1 MCGPRRRLAVLFTV
15 LVTASAWPALAAD
28 PCDDGDG
35 ITKPP
40 KRLELDMRYPG
51 GPLNNAGEG
60 WVNLQ
65 FTVTPAGTAENISV
79 VDAIGS
85 DLFSRESAAAIAKG
99 KWEAQPQA
107 HHFAAFHA
115 QYLITG
121 DNRSG
126 VHNLADRDYN
136 LALANRKRGDYKR
149 SIEILQ
155 NTMTMP
161 LNMYEFATTS
171 YGLTVSY
178 LGLGDWRRA
187 LRHARHM
194 ALGEGEFADKGQR
207 RSTLAMAA
215 DLAAQDNSFH
225 ESLCYASI
233 LKQKYPDFVPSARLK
248 DALARAEREI
258 GQATPVRTDVEI
270 VEPVRAG
277 LRPVWSH
284 RVLRRSLAF
293 GPVQGV
299 LKNARVVCP
308 RAIVDRPFPITAPI
322 DVDTSG
328 GTCLLF
334 VYGEPGTRFAL
345 EER

>member
-1 MCGPRRRLAVLFTV
+1 M
-15 LVTASAWPALAAD
+15 
-28 PCDDGDG
+28 
-35 ITKPP
+35 
-40 KRLELDMRYPG
+40 
-51 GPLNNAGEG
+51 NNAGEG
-60 WVNLQ
+60 WVSLQ

-85 DLFSRESAAAIAKG
+85 ELFWQESAAAIAKG
-99 KWEAQPQA
+99 KWAAQPHA
-107 HHFAAFHA
+107 HHFAAFHF

-121 DNRSG
+121 ENRAG
-126 VHNLADRDYN
+126 VHNLAARDYD
-136 LALANRKRGDYKR
+136 LALANRKRGDYRR

-155 NTMTMP
+155 NTMKMP

-194 ALGEGEFADKGQR
+194 AIGDGEFADKGQV
-207 RSTLAMAA
+207 RSTLSMAA
-215 DLAAQDNSFH
+215 ELAAQDNSFH
-225 ESLCYASI
+225 ESLCYASV
-233 LKQKYPDFVPSARLK
+233 LKTKLPDFVPSARLK
-248 DALARAEREI
+248 NALARAEQEI
-258 GQATPVRTDVEI
+258 GAATPVRTEVEI
-270 VEPVRAG
+270 VEPVRVG
-277 LRPVWSH
+277 LPSVWSH
-284 RVLRRSLAF
+284 RVLRRSLTF

-308 RAIVDRPFPITAPI
+308 RAVVDRPFPITAPI

-328 GTCLLF
+328 GTCLLY
-334 VYGEPGTRFAL
+334 VYGEPGARFAI